1 MARTLVQQQTPNLN
15 IHQTTSTQDESLS
28 SMTHSVDDS
37 LFYYKPDSSR
47 ILQLLQRFASE
58 PQMSKFQST
67 SNGYLNKTLP
77 LTNTFLPLN
86 QPEEEEEEINYF
98 NCDKIEPIIT
108 DDVQRFVYSLNK
120 F

>member
-37 LFYYKPDSSR
+37 LFYYKPDSTC

-58 PQMSKFQST
+58 PKMSKFQST
-67 SNGYLNKTLP
+67 SNGYLNKNHSLS
-77 LTNTFLPLN
+77 NTFLPIN
-86 QPEEEEEEINYF
+86 EPEEEINHF
-98 NCDKIEPIIT
+98 NYDKIEPIVT
-108 DDVQRFVYSLNK
+108 DDVKRFV